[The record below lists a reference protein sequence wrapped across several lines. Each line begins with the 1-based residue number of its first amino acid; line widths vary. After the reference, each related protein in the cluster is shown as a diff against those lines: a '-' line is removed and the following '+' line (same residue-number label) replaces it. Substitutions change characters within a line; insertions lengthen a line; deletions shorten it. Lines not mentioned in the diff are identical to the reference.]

1 MSTGWGAKEKEK
13 AICIGTII
21 IDSTTSALMNLQEEN
36 GELEYMMYGPSI
48 LFLALVTLLPASPT
62 TPTQAE

>member
-48 LFLALVTLLPASPT
+48 LFLALLPASPT